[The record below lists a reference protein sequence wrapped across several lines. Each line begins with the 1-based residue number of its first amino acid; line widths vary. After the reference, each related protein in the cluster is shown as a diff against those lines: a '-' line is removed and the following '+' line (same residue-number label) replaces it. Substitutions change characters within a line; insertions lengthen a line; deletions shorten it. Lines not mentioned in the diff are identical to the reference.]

1 ANWAI
6 TEEAVEVTG
15 SNPVF
20 TDVDRTLV
28 VPGADFTS
36 LIHPKA
42 IGLLLYGALGSIA
55 TTGAGV
61 PYQHVLTPALDLPYL
76 TFFGKAFGG
85 DYMTV
90 QDVKIDSL
98 EITQNNAGRLFVAAT
113 MMGLLFAWG
122 ATPFTPTNDE
132 SAGGTPLFRAGGGT
146 FKMDPAS
153 GTPVVRN
160 IVSSSLRIN
169 NSMDIVPQ
177 SSSVQPGD
185 VLPAVKDIE
194 VSMTLAPD
202 DLTDIRKALTGSGT
216 GTTISNTPVYG
227 STDWFYTIDA
237 NTDLRLVTSRLQ
249 ALIDMPEA
257 DPKGGHL
264 PVVVAGK
271 ALQPASGAAVT
282 ATVHNAVASYLP
294 RPGLSEPGPRSG
306 ERPRIPELLAR

>member
-1 ANWAI
+1 MSPVQKRLVAIGLAKQTAKGSPASQPTFYWGVTRGKPANWAI

-122 ATPFTPTNDE
+122 ATPFTPTND
-132 SAGGTPLFRAGGGT
+132 
-146 FKMDPAS
+146 
-153 GTPVVRN
+153 
-160 IVSSSLRIN
+160 
-169 NSMDIVPQ
+169 
-177 SSSVQPGD
+177 
-185 VLPAVKDIE
+185 
-194 VSMTLAPD
+194 
-202 DLTDIRKALTGSGT
+202 
-216 GTTISNTPVYG
+216 
-227 STDWFYTIDA
+227 
-237 NTDLRLVTSRLQ
+237 
-249 ALIDMPEA
+249 
-257 DPKGGHL
+257 
-264 PVVVAGK
+264 
-271 ALQPASGAAVT
+271 
-282 ATVHNAVASYLP
+282 
-294 RPGLSEPGPRSG
+294 
-306 ERPRIPELLAR
+306 